1 MVSGKGSFYNRKDV
15 YVNLSL
21 LDIKK
26 KKTKPNWL
34 NIRNTQKV
42 GTG

>member
-26 KKTKPNWL
+26 KKNQ
-34 NIRNTQKV
+34 ID
-42 GTG
+42 

>member
-26 KKTKPNWL
+26 KKPNWL
-34 NIRNTQKV
+34 NLETHKK
-42 GTG
+42 

>member
-26 KKTKPNWL
+26 KKTKLIKP
-34 NIRNTQKV
+34 RNTQKV